1 MRRIELTKSVK
12 RSNLLPKLQIQVE
25 NSAISLGAHISI
37 QMLANQLKGNF
48 SRNNQRNQSIIEIK
62 FVYRNIRLGICNSH
76 QKEIDL
82 NSWRNH
88 LILRLTKEVKVLTER
103 IVSS

>member
-1 MRRIELTKSVK
+1 MEAFEDYHEMWKSKSQQMSRIKLTKSVK

-48 SRNNQRNQSIIEIK
+48 SRNNQRNQSIIEQK
-62 FVYRNIRLGICNSH
+62 IRIM
-76 QKEIDL
+76 KY
-82 NSWRNH
+82 
-88 LILRLTKEVKVLTER
+88 
-103 IVSS
+103 SSRYL